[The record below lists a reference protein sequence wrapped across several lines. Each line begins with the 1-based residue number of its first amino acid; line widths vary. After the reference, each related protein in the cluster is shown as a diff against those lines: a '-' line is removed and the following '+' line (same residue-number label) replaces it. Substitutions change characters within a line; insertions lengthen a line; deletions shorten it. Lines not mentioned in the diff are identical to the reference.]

1 MYVIVFPAQNFVFIL
16 LTKEKKSFPF
26 SVFYLIFQAFFY
38 ITCNQWFFFILKP
51 GMRFI
56 FYGFYLFI
64 YLFLYVR
71 LQIVSIQIL
80 LYLLNISCS
89 KSGAFCNSCFH
100 RTLLYGVYG
109 SAVTWW
115 WRWSKFT
122 ACLIL
127 TACDVNCFL
136 CVQTCIYD
144 GLFCWDWDFSFFY
157 FFVWLILRFNLF
169 SLRRENEFIF
179 DHKMWN

>member
-1 MYVIVFPAQNFVFIL
+1 MV
-16 LTKEKKSFPF
+16 
-26 SVFYLIFQAFFY
+26 
-38 ITCNQWFFFILKP
+38 
-51 GMRFI
+51 
-56 FYGFYLFI
+56 FI

-89 KSGAFCNSCFH
+89 KSGAFCTSCFH
-100 RTLLYGVYG
+100 RSLLYGVYG

-122 ACLIL
+122 VCLIL

-144 GLFCWDWDFSFFY
+144 GLFSRNWDFSFSISLFGWYCVLIY
-157 FFVWLILRFNLF
+157 FLSDEKMNSFSTTKCGIRCVVAARCKVGFAHWKLCVWVSFCHCKAIG
-169 SLRRENEFIF
+169 S
-179 DHKMWN
+179 MWGSKKIM